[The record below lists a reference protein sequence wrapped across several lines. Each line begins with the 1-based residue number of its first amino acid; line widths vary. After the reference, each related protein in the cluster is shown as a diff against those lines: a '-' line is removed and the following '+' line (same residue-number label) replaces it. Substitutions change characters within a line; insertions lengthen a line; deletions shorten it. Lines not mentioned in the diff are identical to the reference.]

1 VTAQNA
7 LRKYSTHR
15 RNRKEAHDG
24 RIEVRRRRQSEGRAL
39 LLKGEVQTNMSDPD
53 EEVINFGVADKLLE
67 ENKKGA
73 RNG

>member
-1 VTAQNA
+1 MAES
-7 LRKYSTHR
+7 KY
-15 RNRKEAHDG
+15 G
-24 RIEVRRRRQSEGRAL
+24 EGVSQKDVPFYS
-39 LLKGEVQTNMSDPD
+39 KGEVQTNMSDPD